1 MDNIDF
7 VRKVIDVS
15 YKKLVL
21 VLFLIITLLFTM
33 TGCNG
38 ELNETDTVAK
48 KDEKAVEK
56 DKEYEPI
63 EGGELVLPLTVLSTL
78 NPLISENISYHY
90 FSKLIFEGMFQLDE
104 NFNIENLL
112 AEDYSIKNGGKVVDI
127 KLRDDIYWHDGEK
140 LTSEDVLFTI
150 NAIKHADSE
159 NSYKKIFNTTLNG
172 DIKNILDVEIIDAN
186 NLEIIFDKNYSNCV
200 ETLIFPIIPKHVFA
214 KAGEGKKVYE
224 NALKVENYKP
234 IGTGPYKFISY
245 EKFKSITLEAN
256 EDWWKGKAYIET
268 VVGKVLENEELMLT
282 AFETDQVDMTLSK
295 GTDWGKYAESQ
306 RVNVNEYVSNNYE
319 FLGFNF
325 NNEIFKDGKNKGIR
339 KALAYGID
347 RQAIIEEVYLNHG
360 TEIDVPIN
368 PNSWLVSD
376 NANTYKYDLSKAK
389 EELEK
394 AGWKDRNGD
403 GICEDEKGNKLT
415 LRLTTNSHNLL
426 RLKTANMIAGD
437 LRKLGIEV
445 IKDYSD
451 TIPDNLTEEMIEEQ
465 WESLEKKIAKGDF
478 DLALLGWELSSIPEL
493 AFAFHSSQIKDGTNF
508 IRYNNEKMD
517 NLLTNVYSATPGDKK
532 QKAYKKLEKE
542 IIDELPYISLLF
554 RNKALLSSNK
564 IQGDV
569 KPNFN
574 NVYNNIENWY
584 IPKEYQKKK

>member
-1 MDNIDF
+1 M
-7 VRKVIDVS
+7 S

-33 TGCNG
+33 TGCNE
-38 ELNETDTVAK
+38 ELNKANTVSK

-56 DKEYEPI
+56 EKEYEPV

-90 FSKLIFEGMFQLDE
+90 FSKLIFEGMFELDE
-104 NFNIENLL
+104 KFNIENIL

-127 KLRDDIYWHDGEK
+127 KLRDDVYWHDGEK

-150 NAIKHADSE
+150 NTIKHADNE
-159 NSYKKIFNTTLNG
+159 NSYKKIFNNSLNG

-186 NLEIIFDKNYSNCV
+186 NLEITFDKNYSNCV

-256 EDWWKGKAYIET
+256 DNWWKGKTYIET
-268 VVGKVLENEELMLT
+268 VIGKVLENEELMLT

-295 GTDWGKYAESQ
+295 GTDWEKYAESQ
-306 RVNVNEYVSNNYE
+306 RVNINEYVSNNYE

-325 NNEIFKDGKNKGIR
+325 NNETFKDGKNKGIR

-368 PNSWLVSD
+368 PNSWLASD
-376 NANTYKYDLSKAK
+376 NANTYQYNLSKAK

-415 LRLTTNSHNLL
+415 LRLTTNSYNLL
-426 RLKTANMIAGD
+426 RLKTANMITGD

-445 IKDYSD
+445 IKDYSE
-451 TIPDNLTEEMIEEQ
+451 TVPDNLTEEMVKEQ
-465 WESLEKKIAKGDF
+465 WESFEKKIAKGDF
-478 DLALLGWELSSIPEL
+478 DIALLGWELSSIPEL
-493 AFAFHSSQIKDGTNF
+493 SFAFHSSQIKNGTNF
-508 IRYNNEKMD
+508 IRYNNKKMD
-517 NLLTNVYSATPGDKK
+517 NLLVDAFSAMPGDKK
-532 QKAYKKLEKE
+532 QKAYEKLEKE
-542 IIDELPYISLLF
+542 IVDELPYISLLF
-554 RNKALLSSNK
+554 RNKAILSSNK
-564 IQGDV
+564 IQGDI

>member
-1 MDNIDF
+1 M
-7 VRKVIDVS
+7 S

-33 TGCNG
+33 TGCNE
-38 ELNETDTVAK
+38 ELNKANTVSK

-56 DKEYEPI
+56 EKEYEPV

-90 FSKLIFEGMFQLDE
+90 FSKLIFEGMFELDE
-104 NFNIENLL
+104 KFNIENIL

-127 KLRDDIYWHDGEK
+127 KLRDDVYWHDGEK

-150 NAIKHADSE
+150 NTIKHADNE
-159 NSYKKIFNTTLNG
+159 NSYKKIFNNSLNG

-186 NLEIIFDKNYSNCV
+186 NLEITFDKNYSNCV

-256 EDWWKGKAYIET
+256 DNWWKGKTYIET
-268 VVGKVLENEELMLT
+268 VIGKVLENEELMLT

-295 GTDWGKYAESQ
+295 GTDWEKYAESQ
-306 RVNVNEYVSNNYE
+306 RVNINEYVSNNYE

-325 NNEIFKDGKNKGIR
+325 NNETFKDGKNKGIR

-368 PNSWLVSD
+368 PNSWLASD
-376 NANTYKYDLSKAK
+376 NANTYQYNLSKAK

-415 LRLTTNSHNLL
+415 LRLTTNSYNLL
-426 RLKTANMIAGD
+426 RLKTANMITGD

-451 TIPDNLTEEMIEEQ
+451 TVPDNLTEEMVKEQ
-465 WESLEKKIAKGDF
+465 WESFEKKIAKGDF
-478 DLALLGWELSSIPEL
+478 DIALLGWELSSIPEL
-493 AFAFHSSQIKDGTNF
+493 SFAFHSSQIKNGTNF
-508 IRYNNEKMD
+508 IRYNNKKMD
-517 NLLTNVYSATPGDKK
+517 NLLVDAFSAMPGDKK
-532 QKAYKKLEKE
+532 QKAYEKLEKE
-542 IIDELPYISLLF
+542 IVDELPYISLLF
-554 RNKALLSSNK
+554 RNKAILSSNK
-564 IQGDV
+564 IQGDI